1 METNNEKATDQQNAP
16 GTAAPNDER
25 VEEALKQA
33 EHDIEEDPDFKPDP
47 NDDLD
52 EGEIARLGDEDEKDL
67 DDE

>member
-1 METNNEKATDQQNAP
+1 MQTSNDNTSPISNTRNETAPGNEK
-16 GTAAPNDER
+16 

-52 EGEIARLGDEDEKDL
+52 EGEIARLGD
-67 DDE
+67 DDETDQSKE